1 MTDALVAD
9 QMIAVAAEDGDRFVA
24 GLLGRVH
31 ADAALQ
37 VSLEGHHGTGDD
49 VLPVRG
55 DLEGGLFLLF
65 EVLDVGTNLVDAFDE
80 RRHVAV
86 VEVAA

>member
-1 MTDALVAD
+1 MPDALVANE
-9 QMIAVAAEDGDRFVA
+9 MVAVAAEDGNLFVA
-24 GLLGRVH
+24 RLLRRVH

-37 VSLEGHHGTGDD
+37 VSLEGHDGSGDD

-55 DLEGGLFLLF
+55 DLEGRLFLFF
-65 EVLDVGTNLVDAFDE
+65 EVLDVSPNLVDAFDE